1 MNKKIITII
10 AVSLAVLLIGAAIV
24 FAIQNR
30 NDPAKNDA
38 AMKDNSNKESMSSEI
53 EDAEL
58 NDPEHETEKTPTETT
73 ETETKPSVKDP
84 EETEAP
90 SKEPEETEPE
100 EPEPTEPE
108 PTEPE
113 PTEPEPTEPEPT
125 EPEPTEP
132 EPTEPES
139 TEPESTEPER
149 TEPIAPNFTIYDGNG
164 NKVHLSD
171 YAGKPIILNFWAS
184 WCTPCKKEMPDFNK
198 KYLQYGDQIQ
208 FLMIDFAKDDKI
220 EDAKAYVSEMGFA
233 FPIYFD
239 TYGDATYTYGVN
251 AFPTTVFI
259 DADGYIVARYRG
271 TISEGTLQSGIDM
284 ILE

>member
-1 MNKKIITII
+1 MNKKISTII

-24 FAIQNR
+24 FAVQNR
-30 NDPAKNDA
+30 NDPVKNDA
-38 AMKDNSNKESMSSEI
+38 AMQDNSNKESISSEI

-90 SKEPEETEPE
+90 SKKPEETKPE
-100 EPEPTEPE
+100 ETKPAATKPTEPK
-108 PTEPE
+108 PTEPK
-113 PTEPEPTEPEPT
+113 PTEPKPTEPKPT
-125 EPEPTEP
+125 EPKPTEP
-132 EPTEPES
+132 KP
-139 TEPESTEPER
+139 TEPER
-149 TEPIAPNFTIYDGNG
+149 TEPIAPNFTIYDSNG
-164 NKVHLSD
+164 NKVRLSD

-184 WCTPCKKEMPDFNK
+184 WCVPCKKEMPDFNK

-239 TYGDATYTYGVN
+239 TYGDASYTYGVD

-259 DADGYIVARYRG
+259 DADGYVVARYRG
-271 TISEGTLQSGIDM
+271 TISEETLQSGINM

>member
-1 MNKKIITII
+1 MNKKISTII

-24 FAIQNR
+24 FVIQNR
-30 NDPAKNDA
+30 NDPVKNDA
-38 AMKDNSNKESMSSEI
+38 AMQDNSNKESISSEI

-90 SKEPEETEPE
+90 SKEPEETKPE
-100 EPEPTEPE
+100 ETKPTEPE

-113 PTEPEPTEPEPT
+113 PTEPEPTEPEP
-125 EPEPTEP
+125 
-132 EPTEPES
+132 
-139 TEPESTEPER
+139 TEPER

-184 WCTPCKKEMPDFNK
+184 WCAPCKKEMPDFNK

-239 TYGDATYTYGVN
+239 TYADAFYAYGVT
-251 AFPTTVFI
+251 AFPTTIFI